1 MKQRVQQLVVA
12 PFLLVC
18 SAIGPGLGIVVSLG
32 TLGVSQSASAAATIT
47 AGSITGIV
55 RDTSGTPQVGI
66 VVELLRADST
76 TAARVFTDHRGV
88 YSFSGLLP
96 GQYALKAVGDAFIPT
111 LKQNLR
117 IRANTV
123 VNLTLNNL
131 YDLMQLMPHPQRA
144 RAHAEDDWAWTLR
157 SAESR
162 PLLRWVDDPTADVAP
177 DGTLEKSPIVVYDGT
192 EETSRAHL
200 AEQKRNASGKLRRIG
215 LRTSAGDRRFG
226 TGFEQASMTM
236 LNQGSGHRRTAM
248 SANVSPN
255 VPGMM
260 DAMLG
265 FRQEM
270 ASSGLGSSS
279 VQTLAAVMVD
289 PQAGAGSRQGL
300 QAASFRTWE
309 SLELVNN
316 LEAEAGSDQVLARV
330 GDGSTVMA
338 ALPFASLKLH
348 RGQSELEYRVASAR
362 TSDPQSS
369 ESMAGRWLPILSA
382 RDGQLV
388 LEHGLHQELGWSTT
402 AGPAEMQLV
411 IYGDSIENPMIQGS
425 LEGPGRLTGDSSQWL
440 LVDNASG
447 LFRAAGPNYST
458 TGMLASVESRLPGHN
473 HVKLV
478 YASGDALVMQAS
490 NKIES
495 PVGAS
500 VSSIL
505 AQAHARR
512 AQMYALMLAGTVD
525 STGTHWRASY
535 RWQPSETVT
544 QVAPFAVDASEPYL
558 NIYIRQPIRL
568 YREGPGG
575 LEAQIDLRNLLA
587 EGYQPFL
594 TSDGSQLYFA
604 QAERSVSGGLAFNF

>member
-1 MKQRVQQLVVA
+1 MGTA
-12 PFLLVC
+12 
-18 SAIGPGLGIVVSLG
+18 LGILAGLG
-32 TLGVSQSASAAATIT
+32 TLGFSQSAFAAATVT
-47 AGSITGIV
+47 AGSVTGIV

-76 TAARVFTDHRGV
+76 TAARVFTDRRGT
-88 YSFSGLLP
+88 YSISGLLP
-96 GQYALKAVGDAFIPT
+96 GQYALKAVGEAFIPT

-144 RAHAEDDWAWTLR
+144 RAHADDDWAWTLR

-162 PLLRWVDDPTADVAP
+162 PLLRWVDDPTSDLAP
-177 DGTLEKSPIVVYDGT
+177 DGSPNGSLEKSPIVVYDGS

-200 AEQKRNASGKLRRIG
+200 AERKRIGSGRLRRISI
-215 LRTSAGDRRFG
+215 RASAGEKRFG
-226 TGFEQASMTM
+226 ASPEQASMTM
-236 LNQGSGHRRTAM
+236 LNESSARRRTAM
-248 SANVSPN
+248 SANISPTI
-255 VPGMM
+255 PGMM
-260 DAMLG
+260 DAMIG

-289 PQAGAGSRQGL
+289 PQAGAGGQQGL
-300 QAASFRTWE
+300 QTASLRTWE

-316 LEAEAGSDQVLARV
+316 LEAEAGSDQVVARV

-348 RGQSELEYRVASAR
+348 RGQSELEYRVATAR
-362 TSDPQSS
+362 TTHPQSS
-369 ESMAGRWLPILSA
+369 ESMPGRWLPILSS
-382 RDGQLV
+382 RDGQLL
-388 LEHGLHQELGWSTT
+388 LEHGLHQELGWSTS

-411 IYGDSIENPMIQGS
+411 IYGDNIENPM
-425 LEGPGRLTGDSSQWL
+425 LEGSGHLTDAANQLL

-473 HVKLV
+473 RVKLV
-478 YASGDALVMQAS
+478 YASGDALVLQANS
-490 NKIES
+490 GVQSGSKTEA
-495 PVGAS
+495 PAGAS
-500 VSSIL
+500 ISSIL

-512 AQMYALMLAGTVD
+512 AQMYALMLSGTVD

-535 RWQPSETVT
+535 RWQPADTVT
-544 QVAPFAVDASEPYL
+544 QVAPFAVDSSEPYL
-558 NIYIRQPIRL
+558 NIYIRQPIRVHG
-568 YREGPGG
+568 EGPGG

-594 TSDGSQLYFA
+594 TSDGSQLFFA
-604 QAERSVSGGLAFNF
+604 QAERSVSGGLAFTF